1 MATSTR
7 LDIDELLSKLTLAQ
21 KVKLLSGDGWWHTN
35 AVPEV
40 GIPPIR
46 MSDGP
51 NGVRGTRFFNGV
63 PASCFPSSTGLGS
76 SFDLELA
83 KEVGEALAN
92 ECRAKG
98 CHILLGPTVNT
109 QRSPLGGRGFESF
122 SEDPHLNGTIAA
134 AYINGLQSKGVAAT
148 IKHFVANDQE
158 FERFSISSDV
168 TERALREI
176 YLKPFQI
183 AVKEANPWALM
194 TAYNRLNGLHCSE
207 NKWLLEDLLRKEWGY
222 KGLIMSDWTGTYS
235 TVESIQAGM
244 DLEMPGPT
252 VMRGNAVIRAIV
264 AQKLFPDDI
273 DARVRKVLEMLQH
286 AYNSGIPFNAP
297 EESLDTPQVRALLRK
312 AAADA
317 IVLLKND
324 NHILP
329 IRGNIR
335 KIAVIGP
342 NAKQAVTSGGGSASL
357 LSTYTVSPLE
367 GITQAAKQIG
377 AEVDY
382 TVGTLSHQYL
392 PAIDPYISYDGK
404 RGAFFEFWNDSPTDD
419 WLSTSPNFSKTVPP
433 AVWSTR
439 TNSAKCFLADGI
451 DDSKV
456 NEICWLRFTTT
467 FVPDE
472 DGDWEIG
479 MHVAGRGNL
488 FIDDKLVIELSVNPK
503 QGDSFFGLGTVDVRT
518 VLKGIKAGKEYKVEV
533 RLSNKEF
540 IARGAPFTTRG
551 GLRIGAIR
559 QIDPEEGIKQAI
571 DVAKGADVVILVI
584 GLNNDWES
592 EGYDRE
598 NMDLP
603 GLTNRL
609 VTEVLA
615 ANPRTVVVNQSG
627 TPVEMPWVD
636 DAHTLIQ
643 AFYGGNEV
651 GNGLADII
659 FGKVNPS
666 GKLALT
672 FPKRLEDN
680 PSYPSF
686 GDKPQVHGKILYNE
700 GVFVGYRGYEV
711 KKLAPLFPFGYG
723 LSYTTFE
730 YSGLEISQISE
741 DGEFSVSFVVKN
753 SGSADGREVAQ
764 IYVADPQSSL
774 PRPVKELK
782 GFTKVALKAGESKN
796 VSVGLDKYALSFYDE
811 RKGSWVAEAGKFTVL
826 VAASSADVKLS
837 GEVELKKNLYWLG
850 L

>member
-1 MATSTR
+1 MATR
-7 LDIDELLSKLTLAQ
+7 VDIEGLLAKLNLSQ
-21 KVKLLSGDGWWHTN
+21 KVNLLSGFGWWHTT
-35 AVPEV
+35 AVPEA
-40 GIPPIR
+40 GIPAIR

-63 PASCFPSSTGLGS
+63 PSSCFPSSTGVGS
-76 SFDLELA
+76 SFDIELA
-83 KEVGEALAN
+83 SDIGKALAD

-134 AYINGLQSKGVAAT
+134 AYINGLQSKGVSAT

-158 FERFSISSDV
+158 FERFSINSEVS
-168 TERALREI
+168 ERALREI

-183 AVKEANPWALM
+183 AIKDADPWALM
-194 TAYNRLNGLHCSE
+194 TAYNRLNGIHCSE
-207 NKWLLEDLLRKEWGY
+207 NKWLLDGILRKEWGY
-222 KGLIMSDWTGTYS
+222 KGLVMSDWTGTYS

-252 VMRGNAVIRAIV
+252 VMRGNAVVRAIV
-264 AQKLFPDDI
+264 AQKLFPEDI
-273 DARVRKVLEMLQH
+273 DARVRKILEMLQR
-286 AYNSGIPFNAP
+286 AYDSGITFDAP
-297 EESLDTPQVRALLRK
+297 EQSLDTAEVRSLLRK

-317 IVLLKND
+317 IVLLKNEKS
-324 NHILP
+324 ILP
-329 IRGNIR
+329 IGRDVG

-367 GITQAAKQIG
+367 GIAAAAKEIG
-377 AEVDY
+377 AEVEFS
-382 TVGTLSHQYL
+382 VGTLSHQYL
-392 PAIDPYISYDGK
+392 PPIDPYILHNGK
-404 RGAFFEFWNDSPTDD
+404 KGAFFEFWNQSPTDD
-419 WLSTSPNFSKTVPP
+419 WLSTTPDFSKTVPP
-433 AVWSTR
+433 AVWSTS

-451 DDSKV
+451 DDTKV
-456 NEICWLRFTTT
+456 DEICWLRFTTT
-467 FVPDE
+467 FTPDE
-472 DGDWEIG
+472 DGDWEVG
-479 MHVAGRGNL
+479 MNIAGRGNL
-488 FIDDKLVIELSVNPK
+488 FIDEKLIIDLSVNPK

-518 VLKGIKAGKEYKVEV
+518 VMKGLEAGTQHKVEV
-533 RLSNKEF
+533 RLSNQEF
-540 IARGAPFTTRG
+540 IGRGAPFTTRG

-559 QIDPEEGIKQAI
+559 QIDPEEGLKQAVDLAKKS
-571 DVAKGADVVILVI
+571 DVTILVI

-598 NMDLP
+598 NLDLP

-615 ANPRTVVVNQSG
+615 ANPKTIVVNQSG
-627 TPVEMPWVD
+627 TPVEMPWLS
-636 DAHTLIQ
+636 DAHTLLQ

-651 GNGLADII
+651 GNGMADVI

-686 GDKPQVHGKILYNE
+686 GDKPQVHGNIVYNE
-700 GVFVGYRGYEV
+700 GIFVGYRGYEV
-711 KKLAPLFPFGYG
+711 RKLAPLFPFGYG
-723 LSYTTFE
+723 LSYTTFD
-730 YSGLEISQISE
+730 YSALEVSSVSE
-741 DGEFSVSFVVKN
+741 DGKFTVSFTVKN
-753 SGSADGREVAQ
+753 TGDVDGREVVQ
-764 IYVADPQSSL
+764 VYIADPESSL

-782 GFTKVALKAGESKN
+782 GFVK
-796 VSVGLDKYALSFYDE
+796 VGLKDLTLTSHPVCIGFKLRCDGASFS
-811 RKGSWVAEAGKFTVL
+811 RPLRRAAHPLNAVICSVL
-826 VAASSADVKLS
+826 TPSKC
-837 GEVELKKNLYWLG
+837 KKM
-850 L
+850 